1 MKKQYILAIAML
13 LSATAAQAQFYNTA
27 SANHNGQTTVY
38 LGLGSTTSTPTFQLA
53 DNSLWGYRE
62 VIPTSIEYS
71 PTLAFLITGGGM
83 GDVTENFKIGAMI
96 GVGYTSSSF
105 EAEFKAASIGGVND
119 YIIDAK
125 SKLIDIQLG
134 LEGEVLPVE
143 KIGIDFA
150 VAPYVQ
156 FLFGG
161 TTRAEQYL
169 AATGILIENADA
181 NQWHEVT
188 KGDFGMPN
196 MDFGM
201 LGRVGVN
208 YHFTEMFYAGVSAQ
222 MRFPLFNTGF
232 GDVSDIERGLDYGF
246 RCAET
251 KRKGW
256 AVMACVGINI
266 D

>member
-1 MKKQYILAIAML
+1 M
-13 LSATAAQAQFYNTA
+13 SASVAQAQFYNTTT
-27 SANHNGQTTVY
+27 ANHGGQTTIY
-38 LGLGSTTSTPTFQLA
+38 LGVGNTTSTPAFQLS
-53 DNSLWGYRE
+53 DNSLWGYAD
-62 VIPTSIEYS
+62 VTPTSLKHIPTF
-71 PTLAFLITGGGM
+71 AFLITGGGLR
-83 GDVTENFKIGAMI
+83 DVTENLKLGAMA
-96 GVGYTSSSF
+96 GVGYTTSSF
-105 EAEFKAASIGGVND
+105 EAEFKAATIGGLHD
-119 YIIDAK
+119 YIIDVK

-134 LEGEVLPVE
+134 IEGEVLPVE

-156 FLFGG
+156 FLYGG
-161 TTRAEQYL
+161 KTKAEQYL
-169 AATGILIENADA
+169 AATGTLIENADA

-188 KGDFGMPN
+188 KGDFSMPN

-208 YHFTEMFYAGVSAQ
+208 YHFTEMFYAGISAQ

-232 GDVSDIERGLDYGF
+232 SDVSDIERGLDYGF
-246 RCAET
+246 RYAET

-256 AVMACVGINI
+256 AVMLSAGINI